1 MRPMIVGTEPTIQRI
16 TKREAI
22 LNQARILSC
31 ARMTFFGLLSV
42 ALLALMVT
50 NAAVG
55 GWNTL
60 DVVGVLLFG
69 MMTIYWFALIVI
81 KHRAER

>member
-1 MRPMIVGTEPTIQRI
+1 
-16 TKREAI
+16 
-22 LNQARILSC
+22 
-31 ARMTFFGLLSV
+31 
-42 ALLALMVT
+42 MVT

-69 MMTIYWFALIVI
+69 MMTIYWFALIVK

>member
-1 MRPMIVGTEPTIQRI
+1 
-16 TKREAI
+16 
-22 LNQARILSC
+22 
-31 ARMTFFGLLSV
+31 LSV

-69 MMTIYWFALIVI
+69 MMTIYWFALIVV
-81 KHRAER
+81 KYRAER